1 MGDKESGKKAGCSEE
16 DEEKEMTP
24 LLSKILLRH
33 SKSVLSKYHKFIFV
47 TSKSA
52 IIILIWNFAITLP
65 YGFLIIPDSYLQD
78 FNYGTAIG
86 ISGFIAITLLFAP
99 LAGFLAD
106 VKFGRY
112 KTVLTSLLIILM
124 AITCVLISIVVLKVG
139 STKICYLVFSIL
151 LGIFYLLYLI
161 GSVGFHISIL
171 QFAMDQLRDAPSQD
185 SVLFLHWHFW
195 CSYVSIA
202 STLGVLSIPG
212 HRIIINF
219 GLNVFIIDTL
229 SISMLGAVLLLVI
242 IILIVSLFL
251 TCWKRRW
258 FSIEPGRMNP
268 YKLVYRVVKFAWHH
282 KIPVRRSAFTYCEDE
297 WPSRLDLG
305 KQKYGGPFTV
315 EQVEDVK
322 AFLGILKVLFSIG
335 PISLLD
341 LTNASAVIDH
351 DRTERNDIAS
361 YDIETK
367 AKYVL
372 FLNGVLPSL
381 LVVVCLPVYLC
392 VLRPFISYWIPRTLK
407 RMGIASAL
415 LCISFLLY
423 FIISMTEFKNE
434 TGATTI
440 GVDYYCS
447 RRHKNISF
455 NETYQSLFSPLNTG
469 HLVVQCILTAL
480 THMLFNISAWE
491 FICSQSPHSMK
502 GMLFGMFYA
511 IQGLFRFLAVSF
523 SSLFLLPWKLSPLTC
538 NSGFYLVNLL
548 IAGISFVVY
557 VLVARRYKYR
567 VRDEPSREYHYAE
580 EYYSH

>member
-1 MGDKESGKKAGCSEE
+1 MRNTECSEKEE
-16 DEEKEMTP
+16 DKEMTP
-24 LLSKILLRH
+24 LLSKTLLRH

-47 TSKSA
+47 TSKSTIIILFWDFAVTLTCGFLMISYLQEFNNNYTA
-52 IIILIWNFAITLP
+52 IIISCI
-65 YGFLIIPDSYLQD
+65 
-78 FNYGTAIG
+78 
-86 ISGFIAITLLFAP
+86 IAITYLFAP

-112 KTVLTSLLIILM
+112 KTVLTSVLIILM
-124 AITCVLISIVVLKVG
+124 TNTCLLILTIVMKFSSSKV
-139 STKICYLVFSIL
+139 VFLIL
-151 LGIFYLLYLI
+151 LGISGLLYLI
-161 GSVGFHISIL
+161 GSIGYLANIL

-185 SVLFLHWHFW
+185 SVLFLHWYFW
-195 CSYVSIA
+195 CYYVSIV
-202 STLGVLSIPG
+202 LPHGVISIPG
-212 HRIIINF
+212 HHI
-219 GLNVFIIDTL
+219 NVFISDTL
-229 SISMLGAVLLLVI
+229 SVSLLGAVLLLVI

-258 FSIEPGRMNP
+258 FSIEPSGVNP
-268 YKLVYRVVKFAWHH
+268 YKLVYKVVKFAWHH

-322 AFLGILKVLFSIG
+322 AFLGILKVFFLIG
-335 PISLLD
+335 PVSLLD
-341 LTNASAVIDH
+341 LMNASPVFNH
-351 DRTERNDIAS
+351 HERPGHSGITSD
-361 YDIETK
+361 DVETK
-367 AKYVL
+367 SRYVL
-372 FLNGVLPSL
+372 LLIEILPSL
-381 LVVVCLPVYLC
+381 LIVMCLPVYLC

-407 RMGIASAL
+407 RIGIASAL

-440 GVDYYCS
+440 GVNYYCS
-447 RRHKNISF
+447 RQYENISF
-455 NETYQSLFSPLNTG
+455 NQTFLSLFSPLNTG
-469 HLVVQCILTAL
+469 HLVVQCILTTL
-480 THMLFNISAWE
+480 TRMLFNISIWE

-511 IQGLFRFLAVSF
+511 TQGLCRFLAVIF
-523 SSLFLLPWKLSPLTC
+523 LLLFLLPWKLSPLTC

-548 IAGISFVVY
+548 IACISFVVY

-567 VRDEPSREYHYAE
+567 VRNEPSREYHYAE
-580 EYYSH
+580 EYYSR

>member
-1 MGDKESGKKAGCSEE
+1 MGNKECGKKAECSEG
-16 DEEKEMTP
+16 DEENEMTP
-24 LLSKILLRH
+24 LLSKTLLRH
-33 SKSVLSKYHKFIFV
+33 SKSVLSKYHKFVFV

-52 IIILIWNFAITLP
+52 IIILIWNFVINLP
-65 YGFLIIPDSYLQD
+65 YGFLMIPNSYFQEFNSII
-78 FNYGTAIG
+78 AIG

-112 KTVLTSLLIILM
+112 KTVLASVFIILI
-124 AITCVLISIVVLKVG
+124 AITCLLICAIVLKVG
-139 STKICYLVFSIL
+139 STKVYYVAFYIL
-151 LGIFYLLYLI
+151 LSTSVLLYLI
-161 GSVGFHISIL
+161 GYIGYLANIF

-195 CSYVSIA
+195 CYFISIA
-202 STLGVLSIPG
+202 LTLGVLHIPG

-219 GLNVFIIDTL
+219 ELNVFIIDTL
-229 SISMLGAVLLLVI
+229 SVSLLGAMLLLVI
-242 IILIVSLFL
+242 IILTVSLFL
-251 TCWKRRW
+251 TCWKQRW
-258 FSIEPGRMNP
+258 FSIEPGRVNP

-322 AFLGILKVLFSIG
+322 AFLGIFKILFLTG
-335 PISLLD
+335 PLCLLD
-341 LTNASAVIDH
+341 LTNASAV
-351 DRTERNDIAS
+351 TERNDIVS

-367 AKYVL
+367 AKNFL
-372 FLNGVLPSL
+372 FLNGLLPSL
-381 LVVVCLPVYLC
+381 LIVVCLPVYLC
-392 VLRPFISYWIPRTLK
+392 VLRPFISYWIPRALK
-407 RMGIASAL
+407 RIGIASAL

-434 TGATTI
+434 MGTTTI
-440 GVDYYCS
+440 GVDYYC
-447 RRHKNISF
+447 RGRHENVSF
-455 NETYQSLFSPLNTG
+455 NETFLSLFSPLNTG

-480 THMLFNISAWE
+480 FYILFYISIWE
-491 FICSQSPHSMK
+491 FMCSQSPHSMK

-511 IQGLFRFLAVSF
+511 IQGLFRFLAVIF

-538 NSGFYLVNLL
+538 TSGFYLVNFL
-548 IAGISFVVY
+548 ISSISFVVY
-557 VLVARRYKYR
+557 LLFARRYKYR
-567 VRDEPSREYHYAE
+567 VRDEPSREYYYAE
-580 EYYSH
+580 EYYSS